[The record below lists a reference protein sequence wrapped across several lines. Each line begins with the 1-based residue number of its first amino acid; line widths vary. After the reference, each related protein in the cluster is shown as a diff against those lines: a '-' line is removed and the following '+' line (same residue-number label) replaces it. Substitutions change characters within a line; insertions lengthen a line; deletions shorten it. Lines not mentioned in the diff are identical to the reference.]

1 MKSLLSVSSDSK
13 TRKGESRGYLTGI
26 LYLAPSTVSGRDVCP
41 FASPAC
47 NAACLYSAG
56 RGAFSNVQ
64 RSRVEKTKAYF
75 ENKSDF
81 LSTLSDNIAS
91 LISKSNKSSMR
102 PAVRLNGTSDIAWEK
117 SGLMDRFASV
127 PFYDYTK
134 NPLRFAQ
141 FLAGKLP
148 SNYRLT
154 FSRSETNEAPSRDL
168 ERISCRQRR
177 RDGFA
182 FSRSERCRRWPGGER
197 QSQKRRFRIRCRLNL
212 YPQTLP
218 SNSMATLSKQG
229 SETVRV
235 ELLRKTYSFR
245 DNGNVLK
252 NEGEGWKLVRF
263 KEGCNAETLLR
274 SIRDRESRLTPEF
287 LVYRRAVQ
295 SEFPLSIR
303 WKFLHLS
310 NLLDTDV
317 DGIWAH
323 LDDEGIRCDLETLRE
338 LSLLR
343 SAAIAAHKGPVE
355 A

>member
-1 MKSLLSVSSDSK
+1 
-13 TRKGESRGYLTGI
+13 
-26 LYLAPSTVSGRDVCP
+26 
-41 FASPAC
+41 
-47 NAACLYSAG
+47 
-56 RGAFSNVQ
+56 
-64 RSRVEKTKAYF
+64 
-75 ENKSDF
+75 
-81 LSTLSDNIAS
+81 
-91 LISKSNKSSMR
+91 
-102 PAVRLNGTSDIAWEK
+102 
-117 SGLMDRFASV
+117 
-127 PFYDYTK
+127 
-134 NPLRFAQ
+134 
-141 FLAGKLP
+141 
-148 SNYRLT
+148 
-154 FSRSETNEAPSRDL
+154 
-168 ERISCRQRR
+168 
-177 RDGFA
+177 
-182 FSRSERCRRWPGGER
+182 
-197 QSQKRRFRIRCRLNL
+197 
-212 YPQTLP
+212 
-218 SNSMATLSKQG
+218 MATLSKQG

-287 LVYRRAVQ
+287 LAYRRAVQ

>member
-1 MKSLLSVSSDSK
+1 
-13 TRKGESRGYLTGI
+13 
-26 LYLAPSTVSGRDVCP
+26 
-41 FASPAC
+41 
-47 NAACLYSAG
+47 
-56 RGAFSNVQ
+56 
-64 RSRVEKTKAYF
+64 
-75 ENKSDF
+75 
-81 LSTLSDNIAS
+81 
-91 LISKSNKSSMR
+91 
-102 PAVRLNGTSDIAWEK
+102 
-117 SGLMDRFASV
+117 
-127 PFYDYTK
+127 
-134 NPLRFAQ
+134 
-141 FLAGKLP
+141 
-148 SNYRLT
+148 
-154 FSRSETNEAPSRDL
+154 
-168 ERISCRQRR
+168 
-177 RDGFA
+177 
-182 FSRSERCRRWPGGER
+182 
-197 QSQKRRFRIRCRLNL
+197 
-212 YPQTLP
+212 
-218 SNSMATLSKQG
+218 MATLSKQG